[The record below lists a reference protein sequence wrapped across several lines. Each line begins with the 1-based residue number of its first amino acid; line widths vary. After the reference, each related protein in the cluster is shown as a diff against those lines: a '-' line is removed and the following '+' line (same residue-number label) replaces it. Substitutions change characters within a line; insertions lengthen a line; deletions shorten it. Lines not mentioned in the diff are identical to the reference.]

1 MADERAVSPGAAL
14 GDAEG
19 PHGPFSSILALQ
31 LLTERVDGSDSAD
44 YDSHELNLVLQN
56 GERLNVV
63 DHAGKQ
69 VLREEANRLRGLIG
83 CKLWDA
89 TSKLV

>member
-1 MADERAVSPGAAL
+1 M
-14 GDAEG
+14 
-19 PHGPFSSILALQ
+19 
-31 LLTERVDGSDSAD
+31 
-44 YDSHELNLVLQN
+44 LQN

-63 DHAGKQ
+63 NHAGKQ